1 MKIFFLLFV
10 LCLTTYGYTQT
21 TREEVVE
28 RFEDGTKKKVIT
40 YSGVGNAEKI
50 IKATT
55 YDNLGDWNGCYVIPY
70 KVETYGN
77 KVKDGKA
84 YWGIVKHQYFKA
96 GGALEDETNLN
107 P

>member
-1 MKIFFLLFV
+1 MKTFFLLFV

-28 RFEDGTKKKVIT
+28 RFEDGSKKKVIT

-55 YDNLGDWNGCYVIPY
+55 YDNLGDLNL
-70 KVETYGN
+70 T
-77 KVKDGKA
+77 
-84 YWGIVKHQYFKA
+84 A
-96 GGALEDETNLN
+96 GLRIDTDNLLGTFLTPKLWVN
-107 P
+107 TLGLTLV

>member
-28 RFEDGTKKKVIT
+28 RFEDGSKKKVIT

-50 IKATT
+50 IKVSH
-55 YDNLGDWNGCYVIPY
+55 YLNFGSDGCYVTPCR
-70 KVETYGN
+70 VFTYGN
-77 KVKDGKA
+77 KVIDGNA
-84 YWGIVKHQYFKA
+84 YWGVVKGQWFKA
-96 GGALEDETNLN
+96 GGHYQDETMLD

>member
-28 RFEDGTKKKVIT
+28 RFEDWSKKKVIT

-50 IKATT
+50 IKVSH
-55 YDNLGDWNGCYVIPY
+55 YDRVGYDGCYVTPY
-70 KVETYGN
+70 SVDTYGN
-77 KVKDGKA
+77 KVIYGNA
-84 YWGIVKHQYFKA
+84 YWGVVKVQSFKA
-96 GGALEDETNLN
+96 GGAKEDETLLY